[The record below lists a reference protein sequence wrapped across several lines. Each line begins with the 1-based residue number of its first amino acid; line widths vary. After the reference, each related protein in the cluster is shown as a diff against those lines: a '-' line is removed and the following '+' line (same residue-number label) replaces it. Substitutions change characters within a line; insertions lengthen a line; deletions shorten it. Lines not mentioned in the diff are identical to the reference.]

1 MPLPLPRIGSA
12 LVLGVSAVIVLG
24 CDSKS
29 DNADSVTGPGISIH
43 CAAQAPLGDTTVKV
57 DCPPQP

>member
-1 MPLPLPRIGSA
+1 MRPLLLLA
-12 LVLGVSAVIVLG
+12 CLGLLG

-29 DNADSVTGPGISIH
+29 DNADSVTGPGISVH
-43 CAAQAPLGDTTVKV
+43 CSAQTPLGDTTVKV